1 MAFNKA
7 SQQRPLRG
15 LDLKPA
21 ARLFSRCWQRY
32 IAKGLL

>member
-1 MAFNKA
+1 MKLNKA

-21 ARLFSRCWQRY
+21 ARLFAAAV
-32 IAKGLL
+32 IVKALG